1 MLTDGQVDDRESV
14 INKANTKKDNIRVHT
29 FGVGEDCDVDMVR
42 RMAKMGRGSC
52 SLVGNDVANLSE
64 VVVTALRRASEP
76 SLQDCKLEFAKV
88 SEDLG
93 EVFCNE
99 LLARFKIIC
108 RADFKSLQLKFTCQK
123 DCLTGNTIEMQ
134 YDSDHFERVKEG
146 FGLFKQAAQKEI
158 SRPTLQVE
166 GKILQSI
173 KY

>member
-29 FGVGEDCDVDMVR
+29 FGVGNGCDVDMVR

-52 SLVGNDVANLSE
+52 SLVGDDVANLNGL
-64 VVVTALRRASEP
+64 VVTALARASEP

-93 EVFCNE
+93 EVFRNQ
-99 LLARFKIIC
+99 LLTRCKIIS
-108 RADFKSLQLKFTCQK
+108 RADFESLQLKFTCQK
-123 DCLTGNTIEMQ
+123 DPVTGKPIEMQ
-134 YDSDHFERVKEG
+134 YQSSHFDRVEEG
-146 FGLFKQAAQKEI
+146 FGLFKLAAREEI
-158 SRPTLQVE
+158 SKPTLQVA
-166 GKILQSI
+166 GKIYHSI